1 MIDLEAPEK
10 NNFRQIDHRTIDHII
25 YKNVKYSLGKKG
37 KDAEELPLKFD
48 KDASK
53 WTLSKLAVG
62 NWFSSVQYYKIKSIT
77 DKDNAQVA
85 TPQNSSMELTMSRDI
100 LEYEMNSATLYDK
113 EEKISKTNIIEL
125 LVNARETIFTVT
137 FHTQVND
144 KWVKEVLSNAEK
156 EHFTNDK
163 KMKELGKKV
172 VAGKQTEMTCFL
184 TSTDGKLGRSSV
196 MDLKAPWGMNFRQ
209 IDHRTVES
217 LILKNVKYVVK

>member
-1 MIDLEAPEK
+1 
-10 NNFRQIDHRTIDHII
+10 
-25 YKNVKYSLGKKG
+25 
-37 KDAEELPLKFD
+37 
-48 KDASK
+48 
-53 WTLSKLAVG
+53 
-62 NWFSSVQYYKIKSIT
+62 
-77 DKDNAQVA
+77 
-85 TPQNSSMELTMSRDI
+85 MSRDI

-137 FHTQVND
+137 FHTQVNE

-156 EHFTNDK
+156 EHFSNDK

-209 IDHRTVES
+209 IDQRTVES